1 MEEIDMGGKREL
13 LFFIAVVFCAFLPT
27 FASVPF
33 QPQETPFVIIEV
45 LKQIDATYAW
55 LSPLI
60 HISTIML
67 IILLYKYGPK
77 MGRITDI
84 YFGIL
89 FLFFALSN
97 NIAVTEKY
105 GLIVITGNFMMFLA
119 SGIFW
124 MWEVY
129 RPKNEYVFQRLS
141 IWRYWVIPFI
151 ILAFWFPMDA
161 DLSPNFNPLLLL
173 TSSFGITFCPTTP
186 LVIGILTL
194 IYPKVNMMLLRFTSF
209 VGLIIGLFN
218 SLSLFIMP
226 GYTLWLFTLHT
237 PLILISLY
245 GLVIH
250 KIVSI
255 PTD

>member
-1 MEEIDMGGKREL
+1 MGGKREL
-13 LFFIAVVFCAFLPT
+13 LFFIAVVFCVFLPT

-33 QPQETPFVIIEV
+33 QPQETAFVIIEV
-45 LKQIDATYAW
+45 LKQVDATYAW

-60 HISTIML
+60 HISTVIL
-67 IILLYKYGPK
+67 IILSYKYGQK

-105 GLIVITGNFMMFLA
+105 GLVVITGNFIMFLA
-119 SGIFW
+119 LGIFW
-124 MWEVY
+124 IWEVY

-141 IWRYWVIPFI
+141 VWRYWVIPFI

-186 LVIGILTL
+186 LVIAVLTL
-194 IYPKVNMMLLRFTSF
+194 IYPKVNMILLKFTSF

-218 SLSLFIMP
+218 TLSLFIMP
-226 GYTLWLFTLHT
+226 GYTLWLFILHT
-237 PLILISLY
+237 PLIFISLY

-250 KIVSI
+250 KIVPPI

>member
-1 MEEIDMGGKREL
+1 ML
-13 LFFIAVVFCAFLPT
+13 
-27 FASVPF
+27 
-33 QPQETPFVIIEV
+33 
-45 LKQIDATYAW
+45 YAW

-60 HISTIML
+60 HISTIVL
-67 IILLYKYGPK
+67 VVLLYKYGQK
-77 MGRITDI
+77 TGRITDI
-84 YFGIL
+84 NFGIL

-97 NIAVTEKY
+97 NIVVTEKY
-105 GLIVITGNFMMFLA
+105 GLVVITGNFITFLA
-119 SGIFW
+119 LTIFW

-141 IWRYWVIPFI
+141 IWGYWVIPFI

-173 TSSFGITFCPTTP
+173 TSSFGITFYPTTP
-186 LVIGILTL
+186 LVIGVLTL
-194 IYPKVNMMLLRFTSF
+194 VYSKVNVTLLRFTSL

-226 GYTLWLFTLHT
+226 GCTLWLFTLHT

>member
-1 MEEIDMGGKREL
+1 MGWKREL
-13 LFFIAVVFCAFLPT
+13 LFFIVLVFCTFLPT

-33 QPQETPFVIIEV
+33 QPQETPLIIIEV
-45 LKQIDATYAW
+45 LKQVDTTYAW

-60 HISTIML
+60 HISTLIL
-67 IILLYKYGPK
+67 IILLYKDGQK

-97 NIAVTEKY
+97 NIAVTEQY
-105 GLIVITGNFMMFLA
+105 GLVVITGNFIMFLA
-119 SGIFW
+119 VGIFW
-124 MWEVY
+124 IWEVY

-151 ILAFWFPMDA
+151 ILAFWFPVGA
-161 DLSPNFNPLLLL
+161 DLGPNFDPLLLL

-186 LVIGILTL
+186 LAIAVLTL
-194 IYPKVNMMLLRFTSF
+194 IYPKVNMVLLKVTSF

-218 SLSLFIMP
+218 LLSLFIMP
-226 GYTLWLFTLHT
+226 SYTLWLFTLHT
-237 PLILISLY
+237 PLILISFY
-245 GLVIH
+245 GLVIQN
-250 KIVSI
+250 IVSI